1 MADNYLE
8 KRYEEV
14 FGSGAARKGQQKHST
29 PSLNTLLVRNRSV
42 RRYRQDFHVTMEQ
55 LRTIAEVNTRIASAM
70 NRQAL
75 RFRLVTSG
83 GATAPQAEGHLSE
96 ADAIREILFR
106 EQVRPESATAFIVV
120 YTTVPEDRYIDIDL
134 GISLQSMALKATEL
148 GLNCLIKWN
157 IDVDKLR
164 ALLSE
169 YCPGTAAA
177 GACRPGLMD
186 SDDAEGSSCGMCS
199 SSLEP
204 LAVLCIG
211 KAAESVFL
219 KPVAAE
225 TSGSAEPAS
234 DSLPSGVSMKGESA
248 RTVHYG
254 RISPLPAGASVPA
267 SPYLVPYTKDG
278 VHYVPKL
285 RLDDILLG

>member
-14 FGSGAARKGQQKHST
+14 FGSGAARKVPQKHST
-29 PSLNTLLVRNRSV
+29 PSLNTLLVRNRTV
-42 RRYRQDFHVTMEQ
+42 RRYRQDCHVTKEQ
-55 LRTIAEVNTRIASAM
+55 LRTIAEVNTRIASSM

-75 RFRLVTSG
+75 RFWLVTSG
-83 GATAPQAEGHLSE
+83 DAMASQAEGHLSE

-106 EQVRPESATAFIVV
+106 EQVRHESATAFIVV
-120 YTTVPEDRYIDIDL
+120 YTTVPEDRYIDMDL

-148 GLNCLIKWN
+148 GLNCLIKGN

-164 ALLSE
+164 DLLSE

-186 SDDAEGSSCGMCS
+186 SDDASCGMCS
-199 SSLEP
+199 SCLEP

-219 KPVAAE
+219 KPVSAE
-225 TSGSAEPAS
+225 TSSCSAESAS
-234 DSLPSGVSMKGESA
+234 DSLPSGVFIKCESA
-248 RTVHYG
+248 RTVHDG

-267 SPYLVPYTKDG
+267 PMYLVPYTKDG